1 MNKRGTTLVELLIAM
16 IISAIAILA
25 IAAPF
30 MAERSFWARGK
41 RRVEAQRDA
50 QMVMRAIAHVARP
63 STGCDAHNPAELSC
77 TSTSVSH
84 CETLFQTSGAQFQ
97 MIDGCQLPAK
107 TITLID
113 GIKSAVTKFA
123 TAPIIGNK
131 VVKVELEIT
140 REGKEKALLVTQ
152 VFARNAG

>member
-1 MNKRGTTLVELLIAM
+1 MKERGASLVELLIAM
-16 IISAIAILA
+16 VISAIAILA

-63 STGCDAHNPAELSC
+63 SRGCDAHNPAELSC
-77 TSTSVSH
+77 TSVSL
-84 CETLFQTSGAQFQ
+84 CATEFQTSGAQFQ

-113 GIKSAVTKFA
+113 GTKSAVTKF
-123 TAPIIGNK
+123 TTTPIMTNK

-152 VFARNAG
+152 IFARNAG